1 MFSKDRILTL
11 DIGVSKIVLG
21 EFIVKNSSTPVLT
34 RYVVRPSD
42 PFAAEAGVR
51 TMESISG
58 LIREL
63 MLEGGIK
70 PAPLYVMLSGQAVFP
85 RFVKL
90 PPVSAD
96 KIDEMLRYEASEN
109 LPFPIEEVVWDYQI
123 LSTEDETELD
133 ALIVATKGE
142 TAQDAALC
150 AENAGLKLVMVDAM
164 PFALYNC
171 IRFNCPANDKCTML
185 LDIGGR
191 STDLIFVEGTKV
203 FTRSISVAGNT
214 ITNEIARSLAVS
226 VEEAERIKK
235 EIGFVALGGTY
246 AVVDDETA
254 EKVSKIIRN
263 VITRLHS
270 EVNRSVNFYRSQQGG
285 SAPDKL
291 LLTGGSSLTRYMDT
305 FFREKLGIETEYLN
319 PFANVAVAPELKDDT
334 EALFLMAPSVGLALR
349 GGMKCPIEINLMPPA
364 VIAYQ
369 RFAKRIPFFGVA
381 VAGLVLTLLCWFSYA
396 KNLQAVYT
404 DQHGMVKKKL
414 DERTLYQRQID
425 IVSVDSKELEKKI
438 DYMSAM
444 VVSRA
449 SLPEA
454 LSIVRQAMI
463 KDTWLTSLTFE
474 NESDDVTYMNLVV
487 CGFKRE
493 LDANVTNKSA
503 GELLLANLLEASDLF
518 LKEGSKVEQER
529 STENDRLSEL
539 HIRLKLSRKLGV
551 IDESRL
557 VELATK

>member
-21 EFIVKNSSTPVLT
+21 EFIVKNSSTPVLVQ
-34 RYVVRPSD
+34 YVVRPSD

-58 LIREL
+58 LIRE
-63 MLEGGIK
+63 MMAEGGIK
-70 PAPLYVMLSGQAVFP
+70 AAPLYVMLSGQAVFP

-90 PPVSAD
+90 PPVSSD
-96 KIDEMLRYEASEN
+96 KIDEMLRYEAAEN
-109 LPFPIEEVVWDYQI
+109 LPFPIEEVVWDYQVV
-123 LSTEDETELD
+123 STNDATELD

-142 TAQDAALC
+142 TAQDAARC
-150 AENAGLKLVMVDAM
+150 AENAGLKLAMVDAM

-191 STDLIFVEGTKV
+191 STNLVFVEGTKI

-214 ITNEIARSLAVS
+214 ITSEIARSLAVS
-226 VEEAERIKK
+226 TEEAERIKK

-254 EKVSKIIRN
+254 DKVSKIIRN

-285 SAPDKL
+285 SAPEKL
-291 LLTGGSSLTRYMDT
+291 LLTGGASLTRYMDT

-319 PFANVAVAPELKDDT
+319 PFANVAVAPELQSET

-349 GGMKCPIEINLMPPA
+349 GCMKCPIEINLMPPA
-364 VIAYQ
+364 VIASQ
-369 RFAKRIPFFGVA
+369 RFAKRIPFFAVA

-396 KNLQAVYT
+396 KNLQKVYT
-404 DQHGMVKKKL
+404 SQHKMVKNKL
-414 DERTLYQRQID
+414 DERTQYQRQID
-425 IVSVDSKELEKKI
+425 TVNVSSKALEKKI

-444 VVSRA
+444 VASRA

-463 KDTWLTSLTFE
+463 KDTWLTSMTFE
-474 NESDDVTYMNLVV
+474 SESDDAVYMNLVV

-493 LDANVTNKSA
+493 LDADVSNKSA

-529 STENDRLSEL
+529 SMENDRLSEL
-539 HIRLKLSRKLGV
+539 HIRLKLSRKLGA

-557 VELATK
+557 VGLATK

>member
-11 DIGVSKIVLG
+11 DIGVSKTVLG
-21 EFIVKNSSTPVLT
+21 EFQVKNSSMPVLT
-34 RYVVRPSD
+34 RYVVRPSN
-42 PFAAEAGVR
+42 PFAAEAGVP

-58 LIREL
+58 LIREM

-70 PAPLYVMLSGQAVFP
+70 AAPLYVMLSGQAIFP

-109 LPFPIEEVVWDYQI
+109 LPFPIEEVVWDYQVV
-123 LSTEDETELD
+123 SAADETELD
-133 ALIVATKGE
+133 ALIVATKAE
-142 TAQDAALC
+142 MAQDAAAC
-150 AENAGLKLVMVDAM
+150 AEGVGVKLAMVDAM

-171 IRFNCPANDKCTML
+171 IRFNCPDNGKCMML

-191 STDLIFVEGTKV
+191 STNLVFVEGTKI

-226 VEEAERIKK
+226 PEEAERIKK

-254 EKVSKIIRN
+254 DKVSKIIRN
-263 VITRLHS
+263 VTTRLHS

-285 SAPDKL
+285 SAPEKL
-291 LLTGGSSLTRYMDT
+291 LLTGGASLTRHMDT
-305 FFREKLGIETEYLN
+305 FFREKLGVETEYLN
-319 PFANVAVAPELKDDT
+319 PFANVAVAPELQGET

-349 GGMKCPIEINLMPPA
+349 GCMKCPIEINLMPPE

-369 RFAKRIPFFGVA
+369 RFAKRIPFFA
-381 VAGLVLTLLCWFSYA
+381 VSVVGLILTLLCWFSYA
-396 KNLQAVYT
+396 KKLQAAYT
-404 DQHGMVKKKL
+404 SQNEMVKQKL
-414 DERTLYQRQID
+414 EERTLYQGQID
-425 IVSVDSKELEKKI
+425 AVSVSSKALEKKI

-444 VVSRA
+444 VFSRA
-449 SLPEA
+449 SLPEV
-454 LSIVRQAMI
+454 LSAVRQALI
-463 KDTWLTSLTFE
+463 KDTWLTSMTFD
-474 NESDDVTYMNLVV
+474 NESEDAMYMNLVV
-487 CGFKRE
+487 SGFKRE
-493 LDANVTNKSA
+493 LDVKVTNKSA
-503 GELLLANLLEASDLF
+503 GELLLANLLESSDLF
-518 LKEGSKVEQER
+518 VKDGSKVEQER
-529 STENDRLSEL
+529 SIENDRLSEL
-539 HIRLKLSRKLGV
+539 HIRLKLSKELGA

-557 VELATK
+557 ARWATK